1 MLSSRETEHMFTVQ
15 QPLFTQQSL
24 KCSSWPA
31 ETVRVNLEETHVQ
44 LFTNPEQVDWLP
56 KELRE
61 CGFKLHST
69 L

>member
-1 MLSSRETEHMFTVQ
+1 MLSSRETEHVLTVQ
-15 QPLFTQQSL
+15 EPPFTQQSL
-24 KCSSWPA
+24 KCTSWPV
-31 ETVRVNLEETHVQ
+31 ETVCVNLEETHVQ

-56 KELRE
+56 KELCE